1 MPESISDRQLEI
13 IVAAGRIMTD
23 EGVGG
28 LTTKKL
34 SKEMG
39 FSEAALYRHFSSK
52 EKIIVAMLE
61 YVAKR
66 MDERYTFAL
75 SRNETPEQKFISIF
89 QNQFTFFAQN
99 PHFVVAVFSDGLLE
113 ASQLINQTIL
123 KIMAVKVKHLKPIIS
138 EGQKTSV
145 FTNVITTDDLLHIV
159 MGSIRLMMYKWRVA
173 NFQFDI
179 SRKGDEL
186 INSLL
191 KIIKS

>member
-1 MPESISDRQLEI
+1 MNITDRQLEI
-13 IVAAGRIMTD
+13 IEAAGRIMTN

-39 FSEAALYRHFSSK
+39 FSEAAIYRHFGSK
-52 EKIIVAMLE
+52 EKIIVVMLE
-61 YVAKR
+61 YVAK
-66 MDERYTFAL
+66 MMNERYTFSL
-75 SRNETPEQKFISIF
+75 SKNETAEQKFILIF
-89 QNQFTFFAQN
+89 QDQFTFFAQN
-99 PHFVVAVFSDGLLE
+99 PHFVTAVFSDGLLE
-113 ASQLINQTIL
+113 SSQKINEAIL

-138 EGQKTSV
+138 EGQNKGV
-145 FTNVITTDDLLHIV
+145 FTNVIATDDLLHII
-159 MGSIRLMMYKWRVA
+159 MGSIRLLMYKWRVA

-191 KIIKS
+191 KLIKS